1 VRDSERNFESRSGL
15 SRDIQLN
22 IASLAVVSR
31 VLEVLKVKDILARVL
46 RHNNEPP
53 GIGFTWEQT
62 DLVHGCL
69 GSNRVSPCHKMH
81 CYVFDGGSRLA

>member
-1 VRDSERNFESRSGL
+1 M
-15 SRDIQLN
+15 
-22 IASLAVVSR
+22 
-31 VLEVLKVKDILARVL
+31 KDILARVL